1 MSNKK
6 EWGLDMTDV
15 ELLVSLQ
22 ANRAIFVDYVIVQ
35 TLMAAVIVYVAYMF
49 RSFSQLIRASAM
61 IGAIISILSVTFF
74 VTGVQMVFFSS
85 ASLMS
90 EMAANGSDLANNFI
104 NTIGQTAGDPVS
116 QPIWLTIFG
125 VIQTLINLAL
135 TVYMYMFAK
144 WDS

>member
-1 MSNKK
+1 
-6 EWGLDMTDV
+6 MTDV

-104 NTIGQTAGDPVS
+104 NTIGQSAGDPVS

>member
-1 MSNKK
+1 
-6 EWGLDMTDV
+6 MTDV